1 MPSSLKAENQLLPVQ
16 SDAQR
21 LITYRLSGLHMT
33 HTTVTKSHPHEMP
46 IITYWVALAGL
57 RQDAC
62 MCTCTR
68 MCTSRDAHAFNR
80 ATTSIGRKN
89 GRDSARHGI
98 GTKGSGTALKRTAS
112 ALQSGVG
119 AQVRKTK
126 HFPYSGPVVWD
137 KYTQN
142 ALSSDNELMLLKYPL
157 GGHALFNNF
166 LLALVPPTVALLD
179 DLLLVLWVG
188 HVTEGTVVL
197 EVGDLISITCTN
209 HQARL
214 RAS

>member
-1 MPSSLKAENQLLPVQ
+1 
-16 SDAQR
+16 
-21 LITYRLSGLHMT
+21 
-33 HTTVTKSHPHEMP
+33 
-46 IITYWVALAGL
+46 
-57 RQDAC
+57 
-62 MCTCTR
+62 
-68 MCTSRDAHAFNR
+68 
-80 ATTSIGRKN
+80 
-89 GRDSARHGI
+89 
-98 GTKGSGTALKRTAS
+98 
-112 ALQSGVG
+112 
-119 AQVRKTK
+119 
-126 HFPYSGPVVWD
+126 
-137 KYTQN
+137 
-142 ALSSDNELMLLKYPL
+142 MLVKYPL